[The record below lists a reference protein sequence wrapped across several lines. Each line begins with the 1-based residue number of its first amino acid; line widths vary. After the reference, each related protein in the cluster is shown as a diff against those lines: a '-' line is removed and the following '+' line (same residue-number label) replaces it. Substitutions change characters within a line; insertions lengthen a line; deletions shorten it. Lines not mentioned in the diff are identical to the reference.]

1 MKKKKDDGWKRGAII
16 PSPGKTKITI
26 RIDDDIL
33 LWFRKQIEKAAR
45 GSYQTAMNKALREYV
60 ESKGGHAEDMMRRV
74 IREEL
79 ATFFVKRV
87 DREQP
92 GRKERGS

>member
-1 MKKKKDDGWKRGAII
+1 
-16 PSPGKTKITI
+16 
-26 RIDDDIL
+26 
-33 LWFRKQIEKAAR
+33 
-45 GSYQTAMNKALREYV
+45 MNKALREYV

>member
-1 MKKKKDDGWKRGAII
+1 MRGRMKKKKDDGWKRGAII

-45 GSYQTAMNKALREYV
+45 V
-60 ESKGGHAEDMMRRV
+60 V
-74 IREEL
+74 IRL
-79 ATFFVKRV
+79 R
-87 DREQP
+87 
-92 GRKERGS
+92 